1 LAPQSKRTRQ
11 VAVVLVK
18 VSVSLAICFA
28 LVSKV
33 GVQPL
38 INTMSSVRPTSF
50 LAAVGFYLV
59 AMYLSS
65 VRWRIFIPLKT
76 GTRNLYA
83 LYMIGSFFN
92 IFLPGIVG
100 GDAVKAYYLG
110 RHLKSLRDECDGQS
124 VDKATSQLNE
134 NALALASVFMDR
146 YIGFCA
152 LLVIN
157 LFAFAAGFSYVAGT
171 SLKWLIPLIFIAFV
185 CASILFFVLKL
196 GSGFTFVN
204 KVYQYF
210 DFYRSKARVLVETFL
225 YSVVVQLLGILS
237 VYVLSRGLSIEV
249 PFLPLLVFVPIA
261 ITASLIPLSISGL
274 GFREGAFV
282 VLFATVG
289 VPSELSMTLS
299 LLWFLSMVA
308 GSMWGLV
315 EYLRVKRLMG
325 KVPVPEENPDAGRG
339 HSESR

>member
-1 LAPQSKRTRQ
+1 MAPQSKRVKQ
-11 VAVVLVK
+11 IAVVLAK
-18 VSVSLAICFA
+18 VSVSLALCFA

-33 GVQPL
+33 GVQSL
-38 INTMSSVRPTSF
+38 INTMSSVRPASF

-65 VRWRIFIPLKT
+65 VRWRIFIPLKI

-83 LYMIGSFFN
+83 LYIIGSFFN

-100 GDAVKAYYLG
+100 GDAVKAYYLSK
-110 RHLKSLRDECDGQS
+110 HLKALPDGCDGQS
-124 VDKATSQLNE
+124 ANLTSRVNE
-134 NALALASVFMDR
+134 SALALASVFMDR

-171 SLKWLIPLIFIAFV
+171 SLTWVMPLIFIAFV
-185 CASILFFVLKL
+185 AASILFFVLKL
-196 GSGFTFVN
+196 GSRFTFVN

-210 DFYRSKARVLVETFL
+210 DFYRSKGRVLVETFL

-237 VYVLSRGLSIEV
+237 VYVLSRGLSLEIS
-249 PFLPLLVFVPIA
+249 FLPFLVFVPIA
-261 ITASLIPLSISGL
+261 ITISLIPLSISGL

-289 VPSELSMTLS
+289 VPSESSMTLS

-315 EYLRVKRLMG
+315 EYLRVKRLLG
-325 KVPVPEENPDAGRG
+325 KVPVPEEKSDAWRGRG
-339 HSESR
+339 GSR